1 MFKFLKEKLK
11 KAIFKTADE
20 IEEKGEEVANMFNPE
35 NKCFLE
41 PLGVA
46 LHDFIKGCEV
56 TKKYTAMQQAL
67 DIFRE
72 KYPEEY
78 YVLLD

>member
-1 MFKFLKEKLK
+1 MSDKELI
-11 KAIFKTADE
+11 ASLDIR
-20 IEEKGEEVANMFNPE
+20 EKGEERVNLFDPT
-35 NKCFLE
+35 KGCFLE

-56 TKKYTAMQQAL
+56 MRTKQHLMSQAI